1 MKTVRILLFFFIS
14 IVFLSSCHKEDSV
27 TNPANQDAY
36 LSIIVGGDFQSDL
49 VKVALNNDVL
59 VDDTMLTNYS
69 IAAAWTSGLKK
80 MKAGQKTILAEMG
93 NFNILASQ
101 EFTLKDTLT
110 VIVNYDRA
118 SKQLKFNF
126 YKGFLLLY

>member
-27 TNPANQDAY
+27 TDPVNQDAY